1 MWSRLYKTTSSGEK
15 GTLYQLRN
23 LIHRTNVPLTP
34 DKNMNA
40 AEDFMLLILHTHVVA
55 AARTLHE
62 LNPVEKVQDLA
73 KLIVVNYTRLPQFN
87 SGDTANN
94 IDRVHLYATE
104 VLTLGLIWHAFHD
117 AIREGDG
124 DRIMRYWKFFLVLF
138 KGTTHRN
145 YAKEA
150 VNLLVQYHYTLS
162 DRQKAQLLWSRCINT
177 RGIAGANIPGD
188 LHMEHLNR
196 RLKSVIRGMGGNVNA
211 AAIQRAGK
219 AIAVVQRVCQ
229 LFEKHPQSNHH
240 PIPSFGDDFTKV
252 LNCLEEENV
261 FMTLCNRQHKSFKFD
276 CGVLEKFT
284 IKELEEKV
292 KPNISQLFQT

>member
-1 MWSRLYKTTSSGEK
+1 MWSLLYKTTSSGEK

-55 AARTLHE
+55 AARTIHK
-62 LNPVEKVQDLA
+62 LNPVVKVQDLA
-73 KLIVVNYTRLPQFN
+73 KLIEVNYTRLPQFN
-87 SGDTANN
+87 SSDTANN

-104 VLTLGLIWHAFHD
+104 VLTLRLIWHAFHD
-117 AIREGDG
+117 AIREGDE

-150 VNLLVQYHYTLS
+150 VNVLVQYHYTLS
-162 DRQKAQLLWSRCINT
+162 DRQKAQLLWSHCINT

-188 LHMEHLNR
+188 LHMDHLNR
-196 RLKSVIRGMGGNVNA
+196 RLKSVIRGMGPWKCECCCNSKSWESYCSCTTCLS
-211 AAIQRAGK
+211 AI
-219 AIAVVQRVCQ
+219 
-229 LFEKHPQSNHH
+229 
-240 PIPSFGDDFTKV
+240 
-252 LNCLEEENV
+252 
-261 FMTLCNRQHKSFKFD
+261 
-276 CGVLEKFT
+276 
-284 IKELEEKV
+284 
-292 KPNISQLFQT
+292 